1 MKLSRIW
8 KIFLVTFVTF
18 SAFVR
23 VDSRPFMMNIGETE
37 WLLSIKWIILKLIIG
52 QAISGTF
59 YGLWKLIDDTPPPYQ
74 NKTMKRAPAF
84 ASKYGKAIDGNKQDP
99 KSHWRLFYKS
109 HVLLYI
115 Q

>member
-1 MKLSRIW
+1 M
-8 KIFLVTFVTF
+8 
-18 SAFVR
+18 
-23 VDSRPFMMNIGETE
+23 
-37 WLLSIKWIILKLIIG
+37 LIIG

-99 KSHWRLFYKS
+99 KSY
-109 HVLLYI
+109 
-115 Q
+115 